1 MIPTVPAAAAVAA
14 ADAAPSRHQ
23 LEEPSEQ
30 QQQQLIARRE
40 AHQKELERLGEEMRL
55 IQERC
60 RNEKKSIDELT
71 RQLTSSRAGGGNDRD
86 ADSDAAKDYFGRFEW
101 SGRLKVQMKRV
112 FGIGEFRLSQ
122 EGYVANSC
130 AGCCDL
136 TALAYAGII
145 RVCNAN
151 MDRRD
156 IICIMP
162 TGKSSAPHSI
172 VLSTTTKCI
181 LFSP

>member
-71 RQLTSSRAGGGNDRD
+71 RQLTSSSRAGNDPDRD

-122 EGYVANSC
+122 EG
-130 AGCCDL
+130 
-136 TALAYAGII
+136 
-145 RVCNAN
+145 
-151 MDRRD
+151 
-156 IICIMP
+156 
-162 TGKSSAPHSI
+162 
-172 VLSTTTKCI
+172 
-181 LFSP
+181 

>member
-1 MIPTVPAAAAVAA
+1 MIPTVPAAAAVA

-122 EGYVANSC
+122 EG
-130 AGCCDL
+130 
-136 TALAYAGII
+136 
-145 RVCNAN
+145 
-151 MDRRD
+151 
-156 IICIMP
+156 
-162 TGKSSAPHSI
+162 
-172 VLSTTTKCI
+172 
-181 LFSP
+181 

>member
-71 RQLTSSRAGGGNDRD
+71 RQLTSSRAGGGNDPDRD

-122 EGYVANSC
+122 EG
-130 AGCCDL
+130 
-136 TALAYAGII
+136 
-145 RVCNAN
+145 
-151 MDRRD
+151 
-156 IICIMP
+156 
-162 TGKSSAPHSI
+162 
-172 VLSTTTKCI
+172 
-181 LFSP
+181 